1 MDIFT
6 LLAFIAFG
14 AYQLKTREQKQRVAL
29 LGALLSQYQIEKLM
43 ESLTQGYLR
52 ALGEAEPLRQ
62 AQVWTLLVTSEVALC
77 EQLNRFVREC
87 DKVGESQARVSK
99 FALAFPY
106 ADKLFPAATFD
117 LRKAMRIHA
126 QGVEQAVQNSLNQ
139 SPKNKAFTVLAELFL
154 MQHTCHW
161 FCRSKTVASAR
172 LLARHHTAY
181 AQVLSA
187 VVPDTRRSYLTL
199 VKG

>member
-14 AYQLKTREQKQRVAL
+14 AYQFKTREQKQRVAL
-29 LGALLSQYQIEKLM
+29 LGVLLSQYQIEKLM
-43 ESLTQGYLR
+43 ENLTQGYLR
-52 ALGEAEPLRQ
+52 ALGEAEPVRQ
-62 AQVWTLLVTSEVALC
+62 AQVWTLLATSEDALC

-87 DKVGESQARVSK
+87 DKVEESQARVSR

-126 QGVEQAVQNSLNQ
+126 QGIAQAVKNSLNQ
-139 SPKNKAFTVLAELFL
+139 SSRNKAFTVSAELFL

-181 AQVLSA
+181 AQVLAA
-187 VVPDTRRSYLTL
+187 VAPDTRRAYRAL
-199 VKG
+199 VEG

>member
-1 MDIFT
+1 MDFFT
-6 LLAFIAFG
+6 LLAFVAFG

-52 ALGEAEPLRQ
+52 ALGEVEPVRQ
-62 AQVWTLLVTSEVALC
+62 AQVWNLLATSELALC
-77 EQLNRFVREC
+77 EQLNRFVIEC
-87 DKVGESQARVSK
+87 DKVEESQTRVSR

-126 QGVEQAVQNSLNQ
+126 QGIAQAVENSLNQ
-139 SPKNKAFTVLAELFL
+139 SPKNKAYALSAELFL

-172 LLARHHTAY
+172 LLARHQTAY
-181 AQVLSA
+181 AQVLASVA
-187 VVPDTRRSYLTL
+187 PETRRAYATL
-199 VKG
+199 VAG